1 MVRSCRKKRRDG
13 TGKRSRGRRV
23 RSRDGGGKRGR
34 ESSFVDTLIE
44 NARANKKYNVG
55 IGVRDEKSDTLQNFV
70 NEYEMTG
77 GKGEGY
83 AVMTTDKNKI
93 DAYRIAIQTA
103 VANRHSNWFEIGP
116 GADAVLSLIVLE
128 SPPTQLFSIEGNDL
142 SSKSAINK
150 ISSKYP
156 ENKRWIVKHG
166 LTTDKDIKSMYSRTI
181 KDFATA
187 CVSELLGMIMSA
199 EYVVDIIDD
208 VQKNYVNE
216 STTMLPRW
224 GATFYSPMVLNE
236 SHLKLTLD
244 KLKSKGVG
252 VGVDPEK
259 NWLHA
264 SKVPI
269 MKASAFPG
277 KSGVLEFMDFGKA
290 MTDQRYQ
297 ERVTY
302 FKNDSMYDLSIN
314 SLGLWIWLGFD
325 QEPRRG
331 RISKTGYPYGY
342 EIGADEKYMVRG
354 GPVPID
360 ISSLSDEKERDVVC
374 TNWRNVV
381 MLFNQ
386 DITIP
391 TNYSLKVQSICDLRI
406 PYQPKYIFHASVCN
420 SEGEVIDGP
429 YTSQMTTIYSEFQ
442 FDQVV

>member
-1 MVRSCRKKRRDG
+1 MVRSSRRKKKDG
-13 TGKRSRGRRV
+13 FGKRSRRRSKA
-23 RSRDGGGKRGR
+23 RKDDAGKRGR

-55 IGVRDEKSDTLQNFV
+55 IGVRDVKSDTLQNFV
-70 NEYEMTG
+70 NEYEMEK

-103 VANRHSNWFEIGP
+103 VANKHFNWFEIGP

-128 SPPTQLFSIEGNDL
+128 SPPTHLFSIEGNSL

-166 LTTDKDIKSMYSRTI
+166 LTTDEDIKSMYSRTI

-208 VQKNYVNE
+208 VQKNYVSE

-290 MTDQRYQ
+290 MADQRYQ
-297 ERVTY
+297 DRVTY
-302 FKNDSMYDLSIN
+302 FKNDSMDDLSIN

-342 EIGADEKYMVRG
+342 VIGDGEKYMVRG

-391 TNYSLKVQSICDLRI
+391 TNYSLKVQSICDLRT
-406 PYQPKYIFHASVCN
+406 PYEPKYIFHASVCD
-420 SEGEVIDGP
+420 SEGLVIDGP